1 LEEHQSIPHLRAAL
15 EFLVLAGIMVPV
27 LRRLRVNQVIGFLLA
42 GMFVGPYGLGLWAV
56 QLPALRFFLFPEVDS
71 IRPLAELGVLFLMF
85 MIGLE
90 LSIDR
95 LRALKLWVFGAGT
108 MQVVLSTFL
117 IAFIA
122 WMFGNQPET
131 ALVLGLVL
139 SLSSTAVVMQL
150 MTEQRTLYSPVG
162 RASFSILM
170 MQDLAVVPIFILLDL
185 MAKGDVGS
193 LLPSLSIVLLKS
205 LGTIGIIYVL
215 GRRIIRPLFRYFAG
229 KNQPDVF
236 MALTLLCSLGI
247 AGITASVGLSL
258 ALGAFLAGLLIAE
271 TEFRHEVEVA
281 IEPFKGLLM
290 GLFFMTVG
298 MQTDWRAIGQFPILL
313 PAAVIGLF
321 LLKGAVIAIVL
332 RLFKLQWG
340 HGIQAGLLLGQGGE
354 FGFVVIGS
362 ALAMNLLGNQEGQFM
377 MLVVSL
383 SLFMTPFAAKAGLAA
398 AQRLH
403 RGEPETLGKSLEE
416 ITPGTPYVIIAGFG
430 RVGQLL
436 ESVLKAQGIRY
447 AALDNDLPTVMQQ
460 SAKGLPVYYGNASRT
475 AIWEKLHVDKASA
488 VILTMDQPISALQA
502 LKAIRGD
509 YPSLPI
515 LARSRDEKHA
525 ALLSDAGADMVVPET
540 LEAGLQIALQVLQ
553 HAGMDEEDA
562 EDAVNTERENRLAA
576 TKLES

>member
-1 LEEHQSIPHLRAAL
+1 MEEHQSLPYLREAL
-15 EFLVLAGIMVPV
+15 VFLVLAGILVPV

-42 GMFVGPYGLGLWAV
+42 GMFVGPYGLGLWSA
-56 QLPALRFFLFPEVDS
+56 QLPVLRYFVFPKVDS

-108 MQVVLSTFL
+108 MQVVLSTIL
-117 IAFIA
+117 IASVA
-122 WMFGNQPET
+122 WMFGNPVET
-131 ALVLGLVL
+131 ALVLGLAL

-170 MQDLAVVPIFILLDL
+170 LQDLAVVPIFILLDL
-185 MAKGDVGS
+185 MAKGEVGN

-205 LGTIGIIYVL
+205 LATIGLIYVL
-215 GRRIIRPLFRYFAG
+215 GRRIIRPLFRSFAG

-298 MQTDWRAIGQFPILL
+298 MQTDWREIIQSPILL
-313 PAAVIGLF
+313 PLSVLGLF
-321 LLKGAVIAIVL
+321 LLKGSIIAVML

-340 HGIQAGLLLGQGGE
+340 QAIQAGLLLGQGGE

-362 ALAMNLLGNQEGQFM
+362 AVAMSLLDNQTGQFM

-383 SLFMTPFAAKAGLAA
+383 SLFMTPFAVKAGVAA
-398 AQRLH
+398 AQRLQ
-403 RGEPETLGKSLEE
+403 RGDPETLSMPLDEVAA
-416 ITPGTPYVIIAGFG
+416 GTPYVVIAGFG

-436 ESVLKAQGIRY
+436 ASILTGQGIRC

-475 AIWEKLHVDKASA
+475 AIWEKLQIDKASA

-502 LKAIRGD
+502 LKAIRGG

-525 ALLSDAGADMVVPET
+525 ASLRDAGADMVIPET
-540 LEAGLQIALQVLQ
+540 LEAGLQIALRTLQ
-553 HAGMDEEDA
+553 LAGVDEEDA
-562 EDAVNTERENRLAA
+562 EDAVNAERESRLAA
-576 TKLES
+576 SRLL

>member
-1 LEEHQSIPHLRAAL
+1 VEEHQSIPHLRAAL
-15 EFLVLAGIMVPV
+15 EFLVLAGILIPV

-42 GMFVGPYGLGLWAV
+42 GMFVGPYGLGLWAE

-95 LRALKLWVFGAGT
+95 LRALKLWVFGAGSL
-108 MQVVLSTFL
+108 QVVLSTFL
-117 IAFIA
+117 IASVA
-122 WMFGNQPET
+122 WMFGNRAET

-150 MTEQRTLYSPVG
+150 LTEQHTLYSPMG

-170 MQDLAVVPIFILLDL
+170 LQDLAVVPIFILLDF
-185 MAKGDVGS
+185 MVKGEIDN

-205 LGTIGIIYVL
+205 LGTIGLIYVL
-215 GRRIIRPLFRYFAG
+215 GRRIIRPLFKSLAG

-247 AGITASVGLSL
+247 AWITASVGLSL

-290 GLFFMTVG
+290 GLFFITVG
-298 MQTDWRAIGQFPILL
+298 MQIDWREIVQSPILL
-313 PAAVIGLF
+313 PASVVGLF
-321 LLKGAVIAIVL
+321 LLKGTIIAVIL

-340 HGIQAGLLLGQGGE
+340 QAIQAGLLLGQGGE
-354 FGFVVIGS
+354 FAFIVLGS
-362 ALAMNLLGNQEGQFM
+362 AVAMNFLSKEVGQFM
-377 MLVVSL
+377 MLVVGL
-383 SLFMTPFAAKAGLAA
+383 SLLLTPLAAKLGQTVMDRLRNGGLES
-398 AQRLH
+398 L
-403 RGEPETLGKSLEE
+403 GEAHKAVEQ
-416 ITPGTPYVIIAGFG
+416 GTPYVIIAGFG

-436 ESVLKAQGIRY
+436 ANILAGQGIRC
-447 AALDNDLPTVMQQ
+447 AALDNDLHTVMQQ
-460 SAKGLPVYYGNASRT
+460 STKGLPVYYGNASRT
-475 AIWEKLHVDKASA
+475 AIWKKLHIDKASA
-488 VILTMDQPISALQA
+488 VILTMDQPISALHA
-502 LKAIRGD
+502 LKAIRSE

-525 ALLSDAGADMVVPET
+525 AALKDAGANMVIPET
-540 LEAGLQIALQVLQ
+540 LEVGLQIALHTLQ
-553 HAGMDEEDA
+553 LAGVDEEEA
-562 EDAVNTERENRLAA
+562 EDAVNAEREKRLAA
-576 TKLES
+576 SRLL